1 MDVVTGLDQKF
12 RCETFFV
19 NLHGTPGSVSKVLC
33 RWSLSDP
40 KTDRDT
46 SQYFRSVDVLI
57 SISPAPQ
64 DRATV
69 GDAPDGCLAIGRPL
83 ETLARA
89 CVSAWPSIAL
99 DGGEIATKLMLVARD
114 GFLSRCDILDVRMKH
129 CEFVESIVHFP
140 TPDNRFPALTSE
152 NETSLQALM
161 RSSPGAFLV
170 QRSAVSQDQTLRLLE
185 DDLANRFSFQWVLPT
200 KPVPRRVA
208 MVGGRPLFDWERRS
222 YGSRGPFEAAKG
234 LGVSLIVLDRPGH
247 WLEGDTYAHLR
258 DSFIGIDVAN
268 ETELPSIIANA
279 LEGKVIDAVVT
290 FSDEFVIA
298 TAKAAER
305 LHLPSEAVGAILQAH
320 HKDQTRQ
327 VLNNPNVQTL
337 RLQNA
342 QQISD
347 DPSII
352 EQLETLVYP
361 LIVKPCRGGASRGVK
376 KVHNVTM
383 LRQALLKIEEDQL
396 SKDGILIET
405 YVDGPEVDANFALW
419 DGELIFSE
427 ISDDFPCTAD
437 SANTTVDDNFV
448 ETLMVL
454 PSLLP
459 PAELELLRSSL
470 HQDLLRL
477 GFRTGVF
484 HVEGRIQNSSRQYK
498 EMDGVLDLV
507 EVIGE
512 GKEPAH
518 QPWSFLIEVNARPPG
533 LDCVFST
540 LDTYGV
546 DMCALH
552 YLAAL
557 GADER
562 ERFVALST
570 PFSRGAQYWCGNSQ
584 VPIHRDNIFVPIGFI
599 DEVLQ
604 RLPDVAP
611 HVSRAELFTQP
622 GAVISPR
629 GGAGFVAYFM
639 LFSRK
644 SRKHVLEMSLRVQ
657 EMAKDILDGSA

>member
-1 MDVVTGLDQKF
+1 M
-12 RCETFFV
+12 
-19 NLHGTPGSVSKVLC
+19 
-33 RWSLSDP
+33 
-40 KTDRDT
+40 
-46 SQYFRSVDVLI
+46 DVLI
-57 SISPAPQ
+57 SISPARQ
-64 DRATV
+64 NSATV
-69 GDAPDGCLAIGRPL
+69 GSAPDGCLAVGTPL
-83 ETLARA
+83 EKLARA
-89 CVSAWPSIAL
+89 CVSEWPSIAL
-99 DGGEIATKLMLVARD
+99 DTGEIATKLILVAQD
-114 GFLSRCDILDVRMKH
+114 GFLSRCDILDIRMRH
-129 CEFVESIVHFP
+129 CELIESIVHFP
-140 TPDNRFPALTSE
+140 APDNYFPALTSE

-161 RSSPGAFLV
+161 LSSPGAFLV
-170 QRSAVSQDQTLRLLE
+170 KRSAASQDRTWKLIE

-258 DSFIGIDVAN
+258 DSFIAIDVAN
-268 ETELPSIIANA
+268 EAELPSIIANA
-279 LEGKVIDAVVT
+279 LEGEAIDAVVT

-298 TAKAAER
+298 TAKAAEKLR
-305 LHLPSEAVGAILQAH
+305 LPSEAVGAIVRAH
-320 HKDQTRQ
+320 HKDKTRQ
-327 VLNNPNVQTL
+327 VLNNPNIQTL

-352 EQLETLVYP
+352 EQLDTLLYP

-376 KVHNVTM
+376 KVHNITM
-383 LRQALLKIEEDQL
+383 LRQALLQIEKDQL

-405 YVDGPEVDANFALW
+405 YVDGPEVDANFMLW

-437 SANTTVDDNFV
+437 SANTTIDDNFV

-498 EMDGVLDLV
+498 RIGSVLDLA
-507 EVIGE
+507 EVIGG

-518 QPWSFLIEVNARPPG
+518 QPWTFLIEVNARPPG

-557 GADER
+557 GVDER
-562 ERFVALST
+562 ERFAALSI
-570 PFSRGAQYWCGNSQ
+570 PFSHGAQYWCGNSQ
-584 VPIHRDNIFVPIGFI
+584 VPIHRDNIFVPFGFI
-599 DEVLQ
+599 DEVLK

-644 SRKHVLEMSLRVQ
+644 GRKHVLEMSLHVQ
-657 EMAKDILDGSA
+657 EVAKDVLDGSA

>member
-1 MDVVTGLDQKF
+1 MLLWLSLRLTTLS
-12 RCETFFV
+12 E
-19 NLHGTPGSVSKVLC
+19 GSVSKVLC
-33 RWSLSDP
+33 RWKLSEP
-40 KTDRDT
+40 KTDRDA

-57 SISPAPQ
+57 SINPAPQ
-64 DRATV
+64 NSGNM
-69 GDAPDGCLAIGRPL
+69 GDAPDGCLAIGTPL
-83 ETLARA
+83 EKLARA
-89 CVSAWPSIAL
+89 CVSERPSIAPNK
-99 DGGEIATKLMLVARD
+99 GEIVTKLLLVSQD
-114 GFLSRCDILDVRMKH
+114 GFLSRGDILDIRMRH
-129 CEFVESIVHFP
+129 CEFIEYIIHF
-140 TPDNRFPALTSE
+140 TAPDNYFAALTSE

-161 RSSPGAFLV
+161 LSSPGAFLV
-170 QRSAVSQDQTLRLLE
+170 QRSAASLEQTLNLLE
-185 DDLANRFSFQWVLPT
+185 DDLATRFSFQWVLPT
-200 KPVPRRVA
+200 KPDPRRVA
-208 MVGGRPLFDWERRS
+208 VVGGRPLYDWDRKS
-222 YGSRGPFEAAKG
+222 YGSRGPFEAARG
-234 LGVSLIVLDRPGH
+234 LGLSLIVLDRPGH
-247 WLEGDTYAHLR
+247 WLEGGTYAHLR
-258 DSFIGIDVAN
+258 HSFIGIDVAN
-268 ETELPSIIANA
+268 EAELPSIIASA
-279 LEGKVIDAVVT
+279 LEGQAIDAVVT

-298 TAKAAER
+298 TAKAAEQ
-305 LHLPSEAVGAILQAH
+305 LGLPSEAVGAILRAH

-327 VLNNPNVQTL
+327 VLNNPNIQTL

-342 QQISD
+342 QQMSD

-376 KVHNVTM
+376 KVHNMTM
-383 LRQALLKIEEDQL
+383 LRQALLKIEKDQL

-419 DGELIFSE
+419 DGELLFSE

-437 SANTTVDDNFV
+437 SANTTIDDSFV

-459 PAELELLRSSL
+459 SEELEVLRSSL
-470 HQDLLRL
+470 HQDLLKL

-498 EMDGVLDLV
+498 EMDGVLDLA

-512 GKEPAH
+512 GKGPDH

-562 ERFVALST
+562 ERFAALST

-584 VPIHRDNIFVPIGFI
+584 VPIHRDNILVPIGFL

-622 GAVISPR
+622 GTTISPR

-644 SRKHVLEMSLRVQ
+644 NRKHVLEMSLRVQ
-657 EMAKDILDGSA
+657 EVAKDVLDGSA